1 MLYVLVM
8 RDPPNIGNGNNDDGF
23 SLQNKTGVY
32 VLTGSLVGVF
42 VMVNEMLNYYVS
54 KKLNSWL
61 DYYSIP
67 SDNISQLL
75 PTDTLRSQLFN
86 DVS

>member
-8 RDPPNIGNGNNDDGF
+8 RDPPSIGNGNNDDGF

-42 VMVNEMLNYYVS
+42 AMVNEMLNCYVS
-54 KKLNSWL
+54 KNLNENQ
-61 DYYSIP
+61 Y
-67 SDNISQLL
+67 
-75 PTDTLRSQLFN
+75 F
-86 DVS
+86 